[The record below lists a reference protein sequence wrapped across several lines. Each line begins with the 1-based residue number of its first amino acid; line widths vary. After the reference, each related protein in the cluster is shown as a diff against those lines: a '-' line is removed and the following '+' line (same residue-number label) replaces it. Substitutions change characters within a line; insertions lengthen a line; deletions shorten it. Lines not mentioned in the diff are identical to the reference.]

1 MIHDETRS
9 PILTRG
15 LSKKF
20 RHNEALHS
28 LDLEVPAG
36 SIYGLIGPNGA
47 GKTTSIKLIMNI
59 LRPSAG
65 SAEVLGVNSR
75 RLAPRHLARI
85 GYVSENQELPEE
97 MTVAYFLR
105 YLKPFYP
112 SWDDGLCA
120 ELVGQFGLPMDRR
133 LAHLSRGMR
142 MKAALASS
150 LAYRPEVLVLDEPF
164 TGLDPLVR
172 HELIQGLLERAE
184 GTTILI
190 SSHDVAEIESFA
202 SHIGYLEDGRLRF
215 TEEMSTLADRFRQ
228 AEIILETPAGLP
240 RDWPAT
246 WLQPQTASAVLRFVD
261 SRFDAERTPA
271 EIRRLFPDA
280 RSLSFAPM
288 PLKDIFVALAL
299 AGRALS

>member
-59 LRPSAG
+59 LRPTSG
-65 SAEVLGVNSR
+65 VAEVMGVNSR
-75 RLAPRHLARI
+75 QLAPRHFARI

-97 MTVAYFLR
+97 MTVEYFLG

-112 SWDDGLCA
+112 AWNDDLSA
-120 ELVGQFGLPMDRR
+120 ELVRQFALPMDRR

-228 AEIILETPAGLP
+228 AEIILETAPALP

-271 EIRRLFPDA
+271 EIKRLFPEA
-280 RSLSFAPM
+280 RSLAFTPM

>member
-1 MIHDETRS
+1 MTHDETRS

-20 RHNEALHS
+20 RHNEALHA

-97 MTVAYFLR
+97 MTVEYFLR

-112 SWDDGLCA
+112 AWDD
-120 ELVGQFGLPMDRR
+120 
-133 LAHLSRGMR
+133 
-142 MKAALASS
+142 
-150 LAYRPEVLVLDEPF
+150 
-164 TGLDPLVR
+164 
-172 HELIQGLLERAE
+172 
-184 GTTILI
+184 
-190 SSHDVAEIESFA
+190 
-202 SHIGYLEDGRLRF
+202 
-215 TEEMSTLADRFRQ
+215 
-228 AEIILETPAGLP
+228 
-240 RDWPAT
+240 
-246 WLQPQTASAVLRFVD
+246 
-261 SRFDAERTPA
+261 
-271 EIRRLFPDA
+271 
-280 RSLSFAPM
+280 
-288 PLKDIFVALAL
+288 
-299 AGRALS
+299 